1 MLSSST
7 FLSEH
12 LVKLNMKHW
21 MSKVMMLAFHWKESD
36 DDDDV
41 DSDDDDEDSDD
52 DNDGDNDDDDD

>member
-36 DDDDV
+36 DDDDDV

-52 DNDGDNDDDDD
+52 DNDGDNDDD